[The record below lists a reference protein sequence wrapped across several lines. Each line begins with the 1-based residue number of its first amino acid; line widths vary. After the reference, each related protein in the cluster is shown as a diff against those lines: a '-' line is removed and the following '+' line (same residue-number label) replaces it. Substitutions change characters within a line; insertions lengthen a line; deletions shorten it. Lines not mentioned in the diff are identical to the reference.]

1 MHTNEQQYNS
11 SKRVAEIFARRT
23 LQVVSGIAWHDRRVV
38 IEKRRHGCNCIAPVK
53 SVVKHYCIRHVILNQ
68 SLHCSQKHIRRLIFS
83 FFGGG

>member
-38 IEKRRHGCNCIAPVK
+38 IEKGGMGATA
-53 SVVKHYCIRHVILNQ
+53 LLQ
-68 SLHCSQKHIRRLIFS
+68 SKV
-83 FFGGG
+83 